1 MTTLSPP
8 PGFGGLLQQI
18 ESDVPKRSKDRR
30 VTWAIGDKLCQ
41 VRLFVAEDAPVMSGA
56 IQEQL
61 QAKQARF
68 MHIFQTSVTS
78 VSPEDAPPGFGGV
91 AVKPKADPA
100 ALALIVAQIPWRRPD
115 MYAPD
120 PAWQVQAGDNSLEKD
135 LQKEREFR
143 VLEAVYPR
151 PSSIPESPAE
161 PSEVQEAYDDEK
173 TPQIPLV
180 PLEDED
186 MPDVADGSTPGPRFF
201 NQSAT
206 RQQVA
211 GSLMPLSKS
220 GNQLL
225 STNILMEGLKPY
237 TRDGLVG
244 FIQENAQGR
253 KESSWR
259 DGGAPVFR
267 GRNPSVDHVPDVF
280 SSRPS
285 STSVLPDNPATSN
298 QTGAEP
304 DVAAAAAAAY
314 AALSKSKEVGSM
326 IDNNL
331 LIQLLKDPSLMQ
343 ALTNKQTFPLPN
355 SQSEFSSN
363 LAVGGPS
370 RVPENVNQTQNGS
383 SVALG
388 SHWPTVSSVFP
399 STVAGGQDGAQTR
412 IGDGFVQGSDRFQ
425 RKSGTDDRS
434 QLFMAVPLNGGPM
447 FSEMMSGGRVGT
459 TAASRPGNTGA
470 GPPGFGSGSAPP
482 GFGSNPSAVHGSQL
496 ATSHTTATG
505 SARPLSRHDEQYFK
519 DLIMQHGCKSAD
531 DDDHGRAGFEG
542 QGNISA
548 ARSRGGA
555 ETPALRWF
563 GGMTEEEDS
572 GRFDRSR
579 RESDRLSTSVDPQQT
594 RSKSRKTCIYYG
606 TSRGCRNG
614 SSCTFV
620 HELSSERL
628 RVEKVRSEPSQM
640 QFVKRLK
647 VDG

>member
-1 MTTLSPP
+1 MLPFFAYSYVY
-8 PGFGGLLQQI
+8 L
-18 ESDVPKRSKDRR
+18 
-30 VTWAIGDKLCQ
+30 
-41 VRLFVAEDAPVMSGA
+41 
-56 IQEQL
+56 
-61 QAKQARF
+61 
-68 MHIFQTSVTS
+68 
-78 VSPEDAPPGFGGV
+78 
-91 AVKPKADPA
+91 
-100 ALALIVAQIPWRRPD
+100 
-115 MYAPD
+115 
-120 PAWQVQAGDNSLEKD
+120 
-135 LQKEREFR
+135 
-143 VLEAVYPR
+143 VL
-151 PSSIPESPAE
+151 
-161 PSEVQEAYDDEK
+161 
-173 TPQIPLV
+173 TFC
-180 PLEDED
+180 
-186 MPDVADGSTPGPRFF
+186 GT
-201 NQSAT
+201 
-206 RQQVA
+206 VA

-237 TRDGLVG
+237 TRDVLSG
-244 FIQENAQGR
+244 FIQENALGR

-259 DGGAPVFR
+259 DGGVPVFR
-267 GRNPSVDHVPDVF
+267 GRNPPVVDHVPDVF

-285 STSVLPDNPATSN
+285 STSVLPDNPASSN

-314 AALSKSKEVGSM
+314 AALAKSKEVGSM

-343 ALTNKQTFPLPN
+343 ALTNKQTFSLPN

-363 LAVGGPS
+363 LTVGGPS
-370 RVPENVNQTQNGS
+370 RAPENVNQTQNGS

-388 SHWPTVSSVFP
+388 SHWPTVSPVFP
-399 STVAGGQDGAQTR
+399 SSVAGGQDGSQTR
-412 IGDGFVQGSDRFQ
+412 IGDGFVQASDRFQ

-434 QLFMAVPLNGGPM
+434 QPFMAVPVNGGPL
-447 FSEMMSGGRVGT
+447 FSEMMNGGRAGT
-459 TAASRPGNTGA
+459 PAASRPGNTGA

-482 GFGSNPSAVHGSQL
+482 GFGSNPPPAVHGSQL
-496 ATSHTTATG
+496 ATSHTTAPA

-542 QGNISA
+542 QGNISVS
-548 ARSRGGA
+548 RSRGGA
-555 ETPALRWF
+555 ESPALRWF
-563 GGMTEEEDS
+563 GGLTEEEES

-579 RESDRLSTSVDPQQT
+579 RESDRLSTSVESQQS

-620 HELSSERL
+620 HELGSERL
-628 RVEKVRSEPSQM
+628 RAERVRSEPSQM